1 MPAVFRP
8 PPHSRTPQ
16 LHASAEKFFR
26 ATWELAPQDAAE
38 LGLRAYRG
46 RLGPNT
52 PGSHRRRIRLIEQTL
67 PQIEALP
74 PGSGDDWTD
83 RRAFLAYLRTGL
95 FFHRDQ
101 PRWELDPQ
109 THSGTAVNAVFHLL
123 VRHAED
129 LRAVA
134 PDILSLLAE
143 IPRFLDEGHAC
154 LRRPVPL
161 WTKLAVRSSTHAATF
176 LEQTAAQI
184 VPLVRSPARA
194 KRLFAEAVEAFRTYA
209 RRLEKIPTGPANGF
223 AVGRANFEFLLRE
236 RMGTDAAAAELLA
249 EGRRLVDSVSD
260 ELTREARKFGRRP
273 AHETI
278 ERLRDEW
285 QPSAGDLLTEYRN
298 VTAQIKK
305 HLGSAGLVGLPR
317 GEKLKVIPVPDF
329 LREQFPT
336 AAYSAPGPFD
346 PDQTGIFWVN
356 DLSKHARN
364 ETGRRAEV
372 AQHFGLE
379 LTCAHEAYPGHH
391 LQFIVQNRHPSRL
404 RRMFSHA
411 IFYEGWTLWCEQLCI
426 DKKIYRAPH
435 ARLIQLHDALWR
447 AHRILVDI
455 GLHTGGMSHAEAT
468 RHMMENIGF
477 TKARA
482 AADVNWYTAAPTVPM
497 SYLLGRQR
505 VMALR
510 AAHRGSLRQFND
522 WLLSHGAVPFD
533 WFTRSGALGAPVPRT
548 INQLAAKQFK
558 YV

>member
-8 PPHSRTPQ
+8 PPHSRAPQ
-16 LHASAEKFFR
+16 LHAAAEKFFR
-26 ATWELAPQDAAE
+26 AAWELAPQDAAE

-46 RLGPNT
+46 KLGPND

-109 THSGTAVNAVFHLL
+109 THSGAAVNAVFHLL

-134 PDILSLLAE
+134 PDILSLLAD
-143 IPRFLDEGHAC
+143 IPRFLDEGRAC

-194 KRLFAEAVEAFRTYA
+194 KRLFAGAADAFRTYA
-209 RRLEKIPTGPANGF
+209 RRLEKIPTGPVNGF

-249 EGRRLVDSVSD
+249 EGRRLVDSVSA
-260 ELTREARKFGRRP
+260 ELKREARKFGRRP

-278 ERLRDEW
+278 EHLRDAW
-285 QPSAGDLLTEYRN
+285 QPAAGDLLTEYRN

-317 GEKLKVIPVPDF
+317 GEKLQVIPVPDF

-364 ETGRRAEV
+364 ETARRAEV

-391 LQFIVQNRHPSRL
+391 LQFIVQNRHPSHL

-411 IFYEGWTLWCEQLCI
+411 IFYEGWTLWCEKLCI

-455 GLHTGGMSHAEAT
+455 GLHTGGMSHAAAT
-468 RHMMENIGF
+468 RHMMENVGF

-497 SYLLGRQR
+497 SYLLGREK
-505 VMALR
+505 VIALH
-510 AAHRGSLRQFND
+510 AAHRGSLRSFND
-522 WLLSHGAVPFD
+522 GLLAHGAVPFA
-533 WFTRSGALGAPVPRT
+533 WFSSPR
-548 INQLAAKQFK
+548 L
-558 YV
+558 